1 MEKFF
6 KRFKD
11 DLYLRDIKIKDLEG
25 KLTKFVESD
34 QHNLINQRV

>member
-11 DLYLRDIKIKDLEG
+11 DLFLRDIKIKDLEG
-25 KLTKFVESD
+25 KLSKFVETD
-34 QHNLINQRV
+34 VHYRLNQKV